1 MRKHAVVSAVFLA
14 VVAAA
19 CSRKGA
25 STGAGQT
32 PISVGARAPAFALPA
47 ASGDTVSLSD
57 FVGKPVLL
65 YFSMGP
71 G

>member
-1 MRKHAVVSAVFLA
+1 MRKHAVVGALFLA
-14 VVAAA
+14 IVAAA
-19 CSRKGA
+19 CGRQEA
-25 STGAGQT
+25 TTGAGQT
-32 PISVGARAPAFALPA
+32 PISVGARAPAFTLPA
-47 ASGDTVSLSD
+47 ASGGSVSLSD